1 MSSINIYEKILD
13 KFTNISIKANVKEIE
28 KDLIQ
33 SKKDLKFLDETIE
46 NIEKIYSDDSEYYK
60 FDNDDDN
67 DDDYGISS
75 MAYINF
81 MIKNLKTK
89 KKNVQEHLKYIE
101 KKYNTLL
108 EEEEIIDFLKNII
121 KNL

>member
-13 KFTNISIKANVKEIE
+13 KFTNISIKANVKEIQ

-46 NIEKIYSDDSEYYK
+46 NIEKIYSDNSEYYK
-60 FDNDDDN
+60 FDNDDSD

-89 KKNVQEHLKYIE
+89 KKNLQEHLKYIE

-121 KNL
+121 NL